1 MENELKKVLGSSKTG
16 RSFSL
21 FVLLVV
27 LQAIMYVAVYVNIF
41 VNLSIVRMVISFTYL
56 LLVPGFVILELLD
69 LKSLE
74 NSEKLLFSV
83 GLSISF
89 LMLIGLFINEIG
101 KIFVDNPLSLNIL
114 LIGVNTAVLVA
125 GFFTIKRNDRGLEVS
140 QQNKWV
146 SLLLLALLSVSL
158 LLLGSYGIILV
169 NLSGNSFFILIL
181 VAAISAII
189 FVMTIS
195 ERITSPKYYPIVLL
209 IIAICVLFFIGN
221 NTSFLSRYLTGSGDQ
236 FVEYQAFQLTD
247 SVHFWDFNVHPEE
260 FKTSGGLYPT
270 YSMLSVTI
278 LPTIFSVFTGM
289 DGTLLYKLLY
299 PLIVAFIA
307 IGTYKLY
314 RTQVGSK
321 EALLSVFFLITISV
335 GKGWGSAKQM
345 VAGLFYVLLFLMLF
359 RKDVTPAKK
368 TALLVVFGASLVIS
382 HYALDYIFL
391 LSIIFE
397 FLVLTLLTYKNT
409 GVFSLNQ
416 TRIPLI
422 FVLIMSVLTF
432 SWDTLANQGA
442 AFSQLSQE
450 LSTATSNLG
459 QFFDP
464 ASRGTALQGLGII
477 QTTSIYNQISAYFFL
492 LTELLLVIGFLKLLI
507 SRKPVLGFTSEYKI
521 IAFFNM
527 GLIAINLLVPAIAD
541 TFLMQRFYQTTLIIL
556 APLLVLGGKTIL
568 ELVRLP
574 AMHKVYS
581 VILVGVVLVP
591 LFLFQTGFVYEVT
604 KSPSNSVVLSSY
616 RWFVNDTYLQL
627 LDDQIVAGAK
637 WLPNNSN
644 MSYSVANRSAITRVY
659 SDVRSVL
666 GVLTSY
672 GMIAR
677 EKGWFLTH
685 GNYTIVPDWDENN
698 IFSFTYLSG
707 INIMNSEESFNSSD
721 ISSWVEYQ
729 DKVYS
734 NGQTSIYRGTPKY
747 AYSG

>member
-1 MENELKKVLGSSKTG
+1 MENELNKVLGISKGG

-21 FVLLVV
+21 FVLLVI
-27 LQAIMYVAVYVNIF
+27 LQSIMYIAVYANMF
-41 VNLSIVRMVISFTYL
+41 VNLTIVRMVLSFAYL

-69 LKSLE
+69 LRSLDS
-74 NSEKLLFSV
+74 SEKLLFSV
-83 GLSISF
+83 GLSVSF
-89 LMLIGLFINEIG
+89 LMFVGLFINEIG
-101 KIFVDNPLSLNIL
+101 KIFVDDPLSMNIL

-125 GFFTIKRNDRGLEVS
+125 GFFTIRRNKRSSEGS
-140 QQNKWV
+140 SQNKSV
-146 SLLLLALLSVSL
+146 GLLLLILLSISL
-158 LLLGSYGIILV
+158 FLLGSYGIILV

-189 FVMTIS
+189 FAITVS
-195 ERITSPKYYPIVLL
+195 EKIAPPKYYPLVLL
-209 IIAICVLFFIGN
+209 TIAICALFFIGN
-221 NTSFLSRYLTGSGDQ
+221 NTSFLTRYIAGSGDQ
-236 FVEYQAFQLTD
+236 FVEYQAFQLT
-247 SVHFWDFNVHPEE
+247 SSTHFWDFSLPPTEV
-260 FKTSGGLYPT
+260 SGGLFPT

-278 LPTIFSVFTGM
+278 LPIIFSIFTGM
-289 DGTLLYKLLY
+289 ESNLLFKLLY
-299 PLIVAFIA
+299 PLIVALIA

-314 RTQVGSK
+314 RTQIGSK

-335 GKGWGSAKQM
+335 GKGWGSSKQM

-382 HYALDYIFL
+382 HYALNYIFL

-397 FLVLTLLTYKNT
+397 FIVLTLLTYKNT

-416 TRIPLI
+416 TKLPLTV
-422 FVLIMSVLTF
+422 VLVMCVLTF

-442 AFSQLSQE
+442 AFSQLSLE

-477 QTTSIYNQISAYFFL
+477 QATSIYNQISAYFFL
-492 LTELLLVIGFLKLLI
+492 LTEFLLVIGFLKLLF
-507 SRKPVLGFTSEYKI
+507 SRKPVLGFSSEYKI
-521 IAFFNM
+521 LAFFNM

-541 TFLMQRFYQTTLIIL
+541 TFLMARFYQTTLIIL
-556 APLLVLGGKTIL
+556 APLMVLGGKTIL

-574 AMHKVYS
+574 AMRKVYS

-591 LFLFQTGFVYEVT
+591 VFLFQTGFIYEVT

-616 RWFVNDTYLQL
+616 RWSINDTYLQL
-627 LDDQIVAGAK
+627 LDDQMVAGAR
-637 WLPNNSN
+637 WLPNNVD
-644 MSYSVANRSAITRVY
+644 MSYAIENRTATIRVY
-659 SDVRSVL
+659 SDSRSVL

-672 GMIAR
+672 GMVNR
-677 EKGWFLTH
+677 EKDYELRHSDFAIL
-685 GNYTIVPDWDENN
+685 PDWYENN
-698 IFSFTYLSG
+698 TFSFTYLSG
-707 INIMNSEESFNSSD
+707 INVMTSEKSFSSSD
-721 ISSWVEYQ
+721 ISSWVEFQ

-734 NGQTSIYRGTPKY
+734 NGQTEIYRGTPKY
-747 AYSG
+747 NYTG